1 MSFYRITYRY
11 VAFPIATG
19 ARVISH
25 RNIFHGSRP
34 GRVITKI
41 VPQTVYNGAY
51 TINPFSAAF
60 PDITYYAISVN
71 EAMIPPVYRDS
82 QTAYMDLR
90 QILDRRYIEMPFTY
104 DEYQSDYGIIVNDLS
119 PNKDGFDQVLPNVTS
134 GNVSI
139 EIHFRVDTTQDQQL
153 IVVGEFR
160 NQLSVGYLTAARNKF
175 DF

>member
-1 MSFYRITYRY
+1 
-11 VAFPIATG
+11 
-19 ARVISH
+19 
-25 RNIFHGSRP
+25 
-34 GRVITKI
+34 VITKI

-71 EAMIPPVYRDS
+71 EAIIPPVYRDS
-82 QTAYMDLR
+82 QTAYMNLR
-90 QILDRRYIEMPFTY
+90 QIQDRRYREMPFTY

-134 GNVSI
+134 RNVSI

-160 NQLSVGYLTAARNKF
+160 NQLSAGYLTAARNKF